1 MKNQSVLISGASIA
15 GPALA
20 YWLNR
25 AGYRTTV
32 VERAPALRQ
41 GGHAVDFRGPAHMGV
56 LEKMGL
62 LDPIRSMQTHASD
75 LAIVDAAGRRLVTLP
90 AKFMAGEVEIQRGDL
105 SRILFDATRDAT
117 EYVFGDHATSLVEH
131 ADGVEV
137 TFAQGAPR
145 RFDLVVGADG
155 LHSGVRA
162 LAFGDESRFIRFHG
176 HYVACFNGPN
186 LLGVESASRLYSE
199 PGRAVSV
206 GSARLRAE
214 ATTTFIFASRP
225 LDYRRHDVAQQKQI
239 VSERYAGMGW
249 ETPRLID
256 AMRGASELYF
266 DAISHVELPTYSR
279 GRVVLLGDAGYGGTL
294 GGQGTGLAIVC
305 AYVLAGELAA
315 ALGDHRAAFARYEA
329 TIRDYARGCQEGS
342 ERVGAFFAPPTRS
355 RTWLRNTMYAALT
368 SRPLAGL
375 FEKLITRSAS
385 SIDLPRY
392 SLAQV

>member
-15 GPALA
+15 GPAIA
-20 YWLNR
+20 YWLDR
-25 AGYRTTV
+25 AGFRTTV

-62 LDPIRSMQTHASD
+62 LERIRSMQTHPGD
-75 LAIVDAAGRRLVTLP
+75 LGLVDAAGRRLATLP
-90 AKFMAGEVEIQRGDL
+90 AKFTAGEVEIQRGDL
-105 SRILFDATRDAT
+105 SRILFDATRGST
-117 EYVFGDHATSLVEH
+117 EYVFGDHATSLVED
-131 ADGVEV
+131 AGGVEV
-137 TFAQGAPR
+137 TFARGAPR

-176 HYVACFNGPN
+176 YYVAACSGPD
-186 LLGVESASRLYSE
+186 LLGLESSARLYSE

-206 GSARLRAE
+206 GGARLRGE
-214 ATTTFIFASRP
+214 AATTFIFASEP

-249 ETPRLID
+249 ETPRLIE
-256 AMRGASELYF
+256 AMQGASELYF
-266 DAISHVELPTYSR
+266 DSISHVELPTYSR
-279 GRVVLLGDAGYGGTL
+279 GRVVLLGDAGYGGTI

-315 ALGDHRAAFARYEA
+315 AGGDHRAAFARYEA

-342 ERVGAFFAPPTRS
+342 RRVGEFFAPPTRA
-355 RTWLRNTMYAALT
+355 RTWLRNTLYAALT
-368 SRPLAGL
+368 SRPLVGF
-375 FEKLITRSAS
+375 FEKLITSSAS

-392 SLAQV
+392 ALA

>member
-15 GPALA
+15 GPAIA
-20 YWLNR
+20 YWLER

-32 VERAPALRQ
+32 VERAPALRK
-41 GGHAVDFRGPAHMGV
+41 GGHAVDFRGPAHLGV

-62 LDPIRSMQTHASD
+62 LDPIRSMQTHGGD
-75 LAIVDAAGRRLVTLP
+75 LAIVDAAGRRLATLP
-90 AKFMAGEVEIQRGDL
+90 AKFTAGEVEIQRGDL
-105 SRILFDATRDAT
+105 SRLLVDATRDAT

-137 TFAQGAPR
+137 TFAHGAPR

-162 LAFGDESRFIRFHG
+162 LAFGEESRFIRFHG
-176 HYVACFNGPN
+176 HHVACFNGPN
-186 LLGVESASRLYSE
+186 LLGLESTSRLYSE

-206 GSARLRAE
+206 GSARRRDE
-214 ATTTFIFASRP
+214 ATTMFLFASGP
-225 LDYRRHDVAQQKQI
+225 LDYRRHDIAQQKQI
-239 VSERYAGMGW
+239 VRERYAGMGW
-249 ETPRLID
+249 ETPRLLD
-256 AMRGASELYF
+256 AMEGASELYF
-266 DAISHVELPTYSR
+266 DAISHVELPSYAR

-305 AYVLAGELAA
+305 AYVLAGELADA
-315 ALGDHRAAFARYEA
+315 RGDHRAAFARYEA
-329 TIRDYARGCQEGS
+329 TIRDYARGCQKGS
-342 ERVGAFFAPPTRS
+342 ERVGEFFAPPTRA

-368 SRPLAGL
+368 SRPLVGL
-375 FEKLITRSAS
+375 FERLITHSAS

-392 SLAQV
+392 SLA